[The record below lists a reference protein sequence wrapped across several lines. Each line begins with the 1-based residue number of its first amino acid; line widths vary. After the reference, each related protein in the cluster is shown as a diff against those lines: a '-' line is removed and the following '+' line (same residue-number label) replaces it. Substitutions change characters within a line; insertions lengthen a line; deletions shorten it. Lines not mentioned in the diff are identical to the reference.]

1 MSQLMLRTVEAM
13 FEYLDKLEQALG
25 PVHASDSALRARL
38 GLPRYRFLD
47 RSCPSGS
54 LSCGAQARFVFLGT
68 EEGKKRA
75 AAVDLQP
82 GSIPTAT
89 VDDPD
94 ACRRKGLC
102 FPNLVRLEFTLC
114 NQDLVLTRNAAP
126 YGRHHGVVRS
136 AAHEPQSRCFEPF
149 RLAAA
154 LSVAQQLGSET
165 GASDYEVWVAGEG
178 FNTQWHYHV
187 QFRKQRGPIWTFID
201 RLERG
206 GQNARF
212 VGGYPSRPLYL
223 HSRDRDQ
230 LRDALHE
237 ELSKDVPVTRSNEPP
252 EPGPVRPARG
262 LLISYE
268 DARWRVVLVRSWY
281 PTGER
286 LFGKQPGLHEHLGE
300 VIVESEQ
307 EFQRV
312 EGDPGAAT
320 RLLEE
325 RLRKWSERT

>member
-1 MSQLMLRTVEAM
+1 
-13 FEYLDKLEQALG
+13 
-25 PVHASDSALRARL
+25 
-38 GLPRYRFLD
+38 
-47 RSCPSGS
+47 
-54 LSCGAQARFVFLGT
+54 
-68 EEGKKRA
+68 
-75 AAVDLQP
+75 
-82 GSIPTAT
+82 
-89 VDDPD
+89 
-94 ACRRKGLC
+94 
-102 FPNLVRLEFTLC
+102 
-114 NQDLVLTRNAAP
+114 
-126 YGRHHGVVRS
+126 
-136 AAHEPQSRCFEPF
+136 
-149 RLAAA
+149 
-154 LSVAQQLGSET
+154 
-165 GASDYEVWVAGEG
+165 
-178 FNTQWHYHV
+178 
-187 QFRKQRGPIWTFID
+187 
-201 RLERG
+201 
-206 GQNARF
+206 
-212 VGGYPSRPLYL
+212 LYL

-237 ELSKDVPVTRSNEPP
+237 ELSKDVPVTRFNEPP